1 MKKVNCLKPQN
12 VCVAVKDVRI
22 SFVPRRS
29 CLSWF
34 FCHVTKGIQDRRIEW
49 ILNEEVGDLVEV
61 SGLIKLFI
69 MNIRQH
75 LVFSY

>member
-1 MKKVNCLKPQN
+1 MCSCERCANFICTQKVLPLL
-12 VCVAVKDVRI
+12 V
-22 SFVPRRS
+22 
-29 CLSWF
+29 

-75 LVFSY
+75 LIFSY